1 MSLRPRTE
9 IERWSLAAC
18 LTTTMINS
26 KAFGFVAAALFAAS
40 SVAFAGDKACCAK
53 TASNDMKA
61 ACSATFAKLDLTAD
75 QRSKMEKLAAE
86 CDKGGC
92 NKETMAKMEKSAKRV
107 LSPAQ
112 FATWKAECTGKM
124 GEHAH
129 S

>member
-1 MSLRPRTE
+1 
-9 IERWSLAAC
+9 
-18 LTTTMINS
+18 MINS
-26 KAFGFVAAALFAAS
+26 KALAFIVAGFFAVS

-53 TASNDMKA
+53 SASNDMKA

-75 QRSKMEKLAAE
+75 QRTRMEKLAAE

-92 NKETMAKMEKSAKRV
+92 NKETMAKMEKGAKRV

-112 FATWKAECTGKM
+112 FAAWQAECKGKTA
-124 GEHAH
+124 EHTH

>member
-1 MSLRPRTE
+1 
-9 IERWSLAAC
+9 
-18 LTTTMINS
+18 MINS
-26 KAFGFVAAALFAAS
+26 KTFGFVAAALFAAS
-40 SVAFAGDKACCAK
+40 SFVFAGDKACCGAK
-53 TASNDMKA
+53 GASNDMKA
-61 ACSATFAKLDLTAD
+61 ACSATFAKLDLTPA

-92 NKETMAKMEKSAKRV
+92 NKETMAKMEKGAKRV

-112 FATWKAECTGKM
+112 FATWKAECTNKM